1 MSGNKANDEE
11 KKKKPYVKPVL
22 DSAIV
27 YEASG
32 ATCCKLTTAACLT
45 SAKASLGKGL
55 RPAAAS

>member
-1 MSGNKANDEE
+1 MTRNTAKHEE
-11 KKKKPYVKPVL
+11 KKKKPYVKPEL

-32 ATCCKLTTAACLT
+32 ATCCKLTTVACLT
-45 SAKASLGKGL
+45 SSKASLGKGL

>member
-1 MSGNKANDEE
+1 MSGNTADDEE

-32 ATCCKLTTAACLT
+32 ATCCKVSAEACSTA
-45 SAKASLGKGL
+45 SKGSFGKDNRNNIAS
-55 RPAAAS
+55 